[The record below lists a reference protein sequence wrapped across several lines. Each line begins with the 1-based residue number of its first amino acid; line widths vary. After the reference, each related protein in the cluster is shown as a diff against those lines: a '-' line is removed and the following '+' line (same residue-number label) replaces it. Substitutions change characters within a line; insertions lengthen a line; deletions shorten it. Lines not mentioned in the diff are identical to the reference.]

1 MAALTS
7 MEAELL
13 KAINRREYCQYVDL
27 FARNKPMTTTE
38 LRDFKKRTSKDYVV
52 ETSPYYTRKG
62 KTIPE
67 GMYSLFGEYCELN
80 ATDTREKV
88 VAWANERRNEV
99 NEAGTVIL
107 KHDDKDYSWWILTT
121 THRKNPVDELALW
134 CLCKMTFRHVVVYTP
149 GHTWTTLKDKHMTIE
164 EIDKV
169 CDLHF
174 AYMGYSKFAWIR
186 PVNNTVSTTNVLPT
200 MQTLTTSTP
209 TASEEPIKTPISRN
223 RHGLHPSRTTSAH
236 INYFNLNQGQD
247 TSDKKS
253 PCARKQKSTTEQTL

>member
-7 MEAELL
+7 IEAELL

-52 ETSPYYTRKG
+52 ETSLFYTRKG

-67 GMYSLFGEYCELN
+67 GMYSLFGEYCDMN
-80 ATDTREKV
+80 AADTREKV
-88 VAWANERRNEV
+88 VAWANERRTEV
-99 NEAGTVIL
+99 SEAGTVIL
-107 KHDDKDYSWWILTT
+107 KHDDKDYAWWILTT

-134 CLCKMTFRHVVVYTP
+134 CLCKMTFRHAVVYTP
-149 GHTWTTLKDKHMTIE
+149 GHTWTTLKDKNMTIE

-174 AYMGYSKFAWIR
+174 AYMGYGKFAHIR
-186 PVNNTVSTTNVLPT
+186 PINNTVSMTNVLPT
-200 MQTLTTSTP
+200 MQTLTTNTP
-209 TASEEPIKTPISRN
+209 TASEEPTKTPISRN
-223 RHGLHPSRTTSAH
+223 
-236 INYFNLNQGQD
+236 
-247 TSDKKS
+247 
-253 PCARKQKSTTEQTL
+253 